1 MYKRVFPVIWFG
13 FIALFIA
20 VPFVRSGVRGWVALP
35 PLGFLLVPVFMAIFG
50 YFIMKKF
57 VFDLVDEVLDDGDA
71 LVIRNGGTEERVP
84 LAEII
89 NVSYSQLTNPPR
101 VTLSLRNPSRF
112 GDQVSFCAPGSF
124 SPLRMF
130 STNPTIDELIKRIDA
145 ARQRAR
151 R

>member
-20 VPFVRSGVRGWVALP
+20 VPFLRSGSAGSVSRLP
-35 PLGFLLVPVFMAIFG
+35 LASLLVPVFIAIVG
-50 YFIMKKF
+50 YILMKQL

-71 LVIRNGGTEERVP
+71 LVIGNGGTEERVH